1 MAETGCGSRSYRLQS
16 LQVCVLSILLQVLP
30 WKMGNGRMLV
40 IGGHL
45 LEPALCLMELVQLF
59 EDKLLLLGSPLP
71 GPSDRHII
79 PTICSSSLATR
90 QRS

>member
-1 MAETGCGSRSYRLQS
+1 MEDGKWENA
-16 LQVCVLSILLQVLP
+16 
-30 WKMGNGRMLV
+30 GNWGAST
-40 IGGHL
+40 
-45 LEPALCLMELVQLF
+45 EPALCLVQLF
-59 EDKLLLLGSPLP
+59 EDKLLGSPLP